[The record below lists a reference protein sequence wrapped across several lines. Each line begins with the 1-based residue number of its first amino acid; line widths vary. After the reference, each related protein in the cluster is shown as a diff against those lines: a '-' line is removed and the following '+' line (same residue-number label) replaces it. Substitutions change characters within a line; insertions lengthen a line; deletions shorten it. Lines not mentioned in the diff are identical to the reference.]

1 MGATP
6 CHPGSLLAACAGDSW
21 GRAHPQQR
29 IRVCLQQGG
38 GLVQHTAHG
47 RVTVSDSCINNAV
60 TKESK

>member
-38 GLVQHTAHG
+38 GSFSTPPTA
-47 RVTVSDSCINNAV
+47 VSP
-60 TKESK
+60 